1 MLLAGVFYGGGL
13 LLALSALLVL
23 PLMLAHGW
31 GPLTYLRRTISR
43 NRLAR
48 FSAAPGRPQL
58 PPQTNPKPTNN
69 QPRAHTMSE
78 EKRFERR
85 DAIGEGVKGALI
97 MGGVGAI
104 VSGVQ
109 NSLQKQNVGAL
120 GVLTRTGGTI
130 AIFGTPMSAHALCG
144 S

>member
-1 MLLAGVFYGGGL
+1 
-13 LLALSALLVL
+13 
-23 PLMLAHGW
+23 
-31 GPLTYLRRTISR
+31 
-43 NRLAR
+43 
-48 FSAAPGRPQL
+48 
-58 PPQTNPKPTNN
+58 
-69 QPRAHTMSE
+69 MSE

-97 MGGVGAI
+97 MGGIGAI